1 MKLKSQVPET
11 IDFYCE
17 YVEVQF
23 RTKVKRIHSDRAK
36 EEEYRNSIKIYLKR
50 GIEHSMTVANTP
62 AHNYV
67 ERKIG
72 SISNLTYCILLHSK
86 LPYSF

>member
-11 IDFYCE
+11 IDFYCK

-23 RTKVKRIHSDRAK
+23 RTKVKHIYSDCAK
-36 EEEYRNSIKIYLKR
+36 EEKYRNSTKIYLKR
-50 GIEHSMTVANTP
+50 GIEHSMTAVNTP
-62 AHNYV
+62 THNHAK
-67 ERKIG
+67 RKIG
-72 SISNLTYCILLHSK
+72 SISNLTCCMLLHSK